1 MKKIIFLLIIL
12 IIIIVISIKVN
23 YKAHITLSFGNNISS
38 TYVYKYQDTRLI
50 DIINDIKNNIKI
62 RDRYI
67 QNILVRADMIYLD
80 LKELNINKNNLDE
93 LNNLLALI
101 RSYTKERIYIINNN
115 DILTKR
121 WIFKIKDKYDIIIL
135 DEKR

>member
-1 MKKIIFLLIIL
+1 
-12 IIIIVISIKVN
+12 
-23 YKAHITLSFGNNISS
+23 
-38 TYVYKYQDTRLI
+38 
-50 DIINDIKNNIKI
+50 
-62 RDRYI
+62 
-67 QNILVRADMIYLD
+67 MIYLD

-115 DILTKR
+115 DTLTKR